1 MLLWL
6 LLREIY
12 RLFKCTLPKPPDS
25 RVLWLPLHV
34 WRVSSSTACYLST
47 LPRVPKRLYLLP
59 ARVPFLRY
67 QINIFVDV
75 IYSVWTSPH
84 LSWASAVSTG
94 CWCKLICNPTLGA
107 VTGCWISRAGNTD
120 SSYFYPLVKCAT
132 VCQLIKVRI
141 NCLSIENIKNI
152 KNI

>member
-6 LLREIY
+6 WEIY
-12 RLFKCTLPKPPDS
+12 RLFECTL
-25 RVLWLPLHV
+25 LIH
-34 WRVSSSTACYLST
+34 YLSQSART
-47 LPRVPKRLYLLP
+47 HVSCGGRYTCDVSRARQRVTCLLCP
-59 ARVPFLRY
+59 ECPFLRY

-84 LSWASAVSTG
+84 LSWASAVSDG

-120 SSYFYPLVKCAT
+120 SSYFYPLVKCPT
-132 VCQLIKVRI
+132 VCQWIKVRI
-141 NCLSIENIKNI
+141 NCSSIENIK
-152 KNI
+152 KY